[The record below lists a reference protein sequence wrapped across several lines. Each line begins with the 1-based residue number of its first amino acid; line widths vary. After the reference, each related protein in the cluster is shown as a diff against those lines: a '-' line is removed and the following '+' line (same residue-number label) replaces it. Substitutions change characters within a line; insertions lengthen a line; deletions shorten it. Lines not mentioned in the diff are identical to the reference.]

1 MAENVE
7 GIDER
12 FATAAPTWER
22 GLDLVG
28 RIPKRTVLR
37 VFIFLAAAA
46 ALAGTAGATLTA
58 PSVSTGSYT
67 VSWTEPSGGQQRAYL
82 LEGST
87 RITVTGRQSR
97 AFTKPPG
104 TYTYRLLMC
113 FFEPEIDQE
122 LCDPPSP
129 EVTVLVT
136 TATVPGTPSNLVAD
150 PPRNAGAF
158 SLSWTTVGAGI
169 ARYEVEERLGTG
181 AWSLAASPTV
191 PPLARNRPDG
201 AYSYRVR
208 GCTTACGGYSNVAEV
223 TVLRPP
229 GVPGSLGPDETA
241 ETTYS
246 VRWGAASGTV
256 RRYELKELAPGQT
269 VETTSTVTG
278 ATSRV
283 FRERDEGVYR
293 YRVRAC
299 NDVCGGYTAF
309 KRVTVLPEVN
319 ITGPTV
325 SEGVFTLSW
334 TLPSPAETI
343 AQLETRRGTGNWQVA
358 VRVDNRLSTTLY
370 RVCSGCEGEYQFRL
384 RFCEPDP
391 EPGPPE
397 EICGLPGRVHPVTV
411 THPTNTVVSVADVP
425 ICSDDQHAAWERA
438 VSSSQGVIGRDP
450 YREDIGFDAENKEI
464 VISFANWFPVDGHK
478 HTLCGPIHRF
488 EVYDGLGD
496 EIDHNHF
503 VVPNPSHAFILQE
516 ALASLDQDV
525 HDCGAPNNCVE
536 AEVTPDGAF
545 FGNPWFFRDTSLP
558 AGASSVLT
566 GREGCFYGPWVIEWA
581 HGDRPEIHP
590 SELAWWKSEGT
601 GPKDVFR
608 LFVLQDDSHRF
619 VRWANPPM
627 DAEFRIAFETP
638 VDGPAQTFDVFEED
652 AWKRNVLTSQ
662 HPQSLWDADD
672 DTTHTLVVD
681 GRTLIVAN
689 ERQTRDDEIGVRF
702 QELCQDGG
710 RLRGYVSL
718 RTRVGLNMSGSEGF
732 HSLRVE
738 RLPAGSGSL
747 AAPGTGAS
755 SLTPSARLLRP
766 TVRPHST
773 RRVVTGTQAK
783 LVMDL
788 EVGTLLEGAAPA
800 RLPAVTRAAL
810 VVRGRRTPVAI
821 AAGARPGVSL
831 LREVE
836 VPITEEAVLELQ
848 LDSGETVRHTLPPLG
863 LVPRVATATPAD
875 AVANEGGWPGLVK
888 AAKGN
893 ADLPAPPR
901 AVREVRRYDLRLT
914 TGYAPLRHG
923 RPAAEEDSAV
933 SERLNETLREGDD
946 AWPALFG
953 SGPPITTGWSFTA
966 TDLTTGARVP
976 VVVGV
981 AAGPSEVR
989 VEIPTSPLPGETVSI
1004 TFPSQPAGHLFEV
1017 VATAKSRDVF
1027 GARGDMQQRVWSYVL
1042 TGAVPESLV
1051 ESLLPTLSSQAGRP
1065 AGEWAAMAARPLGPD
1080 PASAQETENRQ
1091 ARILRGRLLQA
1102 AADRQVTVEELD
1114 ALLRFADRLRR

>member
-1 MAENVE
+1 MAENVK
-7 GIDER
+7 GIGALFQNAAQTRER
-12 FATAAPTWER
+12 
-22 GLDLVG
+22 DLALLC
-28 RIPKRTVLR
+28 RIPKPIAPP
-37 VFIFLAAAA
+37 VFIFLAAVA
-46 ALAGTAGATLTA
+46 ALTGRAGATLTA
-58 PSVSTGSYT
+58 PSVSTGTYT

-82 LEGST
+82 LQGST

-97 AFTKPPG
+97 SFTNPPG
-104 TYTYRLLMC
+104 TYTYRLLLC
-113 FFEPEIDQE
+113 FFESETHQE

-150 PPRNAGAF
+150 PPRNSGSF

-169 ARYEVEERLGTG
+169 AHYDVEERVDTG
-181 AWSLAASPTV
+181 AWSLAGSPTA

-201 AYSYRVR
+201 TYSYRVR
-208 GCTTACGGYSNVAEV
+208 ACTTACGGYSNVAQV

-229 GVPGSLGPDETA
+229 GVPGSLGPDETE
-241 ETTYS
+241 ETTYF

-256 RRYELKELAPGQT
+256 TRYELKELAPGQT
-269 VETTSTVTG
+269 AETTLTVTG

-283 FRERDEGVYR
+283 FRERDEGTYR

-299 NDVCGGYTAF
+299 NDVCSAFTAF
-309 KRVTVLPEVN
+309 KRITVLPAAN
-319 ITGPTV
+319 ITGPTA
-325 SEGVFTLSW
+325 SEGVFTLRW
-334 TLPSPAETI
+334 TLPSPAERI
-343 AQLETRRGTGNWQVA
+343 AQLETRRGSGNWHVA
-358 VRVDNRLSTTLY
+358 VREDNRLSTTLY

-411 THPTNTVVSVADVP
+411 THPTNTVVSFADVP
-425 ICSDDQHAAWERA
+425 ICSDDHHAAWERA

-450 YREDIGFDAENKEI
+450 YREDIGFDPENKEI
-464 VISFANWFPVDGHK
+464 IFSFANWFPVDGHK

-503 VVPNPSHAFILQE
+503 VVPNASHAFILQE
-516 ALASLDQDV
+516 ALSSLGQDV
-525 HDCGAPNNCVE
+525 QDCGSPNNCME

-590 SELAWWKSEGT
+590 SELAWWKSEST

-619 VRWANPPM
+619 VRWASPPM

-638 VDGPAQTFDVFEED
+638 VDGPEQTFDVFEED

-662 HPQSLWDADD
+662 DPPSLWDADD
-672 DTTHTLVVD
+672 DTTHTLVLD

-689 ERQTRDDEIGVRF
+689 ERQTRDDDIGVRF
-702 QELCQDGG
+702 RELCQDGG

-747 AAPGTGAS
+747 AAPAASAS
-755 SLTPSARLLRP
+755 SALTGARLLRP
-766 TVRPHST
+766 TVRPRSA

-788 EVGTLLEGAAPA
+788 EVGALPEGAPPA
-800 RLPAVTRAAL
+800 QLPAVTRATV
-810 VVRGRRTPVAI
+810 VVRGQRTPVAI
-821 AAGARPGVSL
+821 GAGARPGLSL
-831 LREVE
+831 LREVT

-875 AVANEGGWPGLVK
+875 AAANESGWPGLVK
-888 AAKGN
+888 AVKGK

-901 AVREVRRYDLRLT
+901 ALQEVRRYDLRLT

-933 SERLNETLREGDD
+933 SERLNETLREGED
-946 AWPALFG
+946 AWPVLFG

-966 TDLTTGARVP
+966 TDLTTGARVS
-976 VVVGV
+976 VVVG
-981 AAGPSEVR
+981 AGAGPRDVR
-989 VEIPTSPLPGETVSI
+989 VEIPTSPLPGEKVSV
-1004 TFPSQPAGHLFEV
+1004 TFPNQPAGHLFEV
-1017 VATAKSRDVF
+1017 VATAKSHDVF
-1027 GARGDMQQRVWSYVL
+1027 GASGDMQQRLWSYVL
-1042 TGAVPESLV
+1042 AGAVPESLV

-1065 AGEWAAMAARPLGPD
+1065 AGEWTALAARPVGPD
-1080 PASAQETENRQ
+1080 PSSAQETESRQ

-1114 ALLRFADRLRR
+1114 ALLRFAERLRR